1 MLILRNLLKSPSF
14 GLSHIQAIQKYTFGM
29 VKFHLPDLG
38 EKIK

>member
-14 GLSHIQAIQKYTFGM
+14 GLSPIQAMHKYAFGL
-29 VKFHLPDLG
+29 VKFNLPDLG